1 MSILFLTYMNK
12 NTDSL
17 LRYIL
22 TEKNANQSGFRSK
35 DTLKIQCL
43 ENLTELPKR
52 SGSSVRNS

>member
-1 MSILFLTYMNK
+1 MNK

-17 LRYIL
+17 FSVHLNW
-22 TEKNANQSGFRSK
+22 KNANQSDFRSK